1 MLVPAAQRGYGRLTP
16 ERGIVDG
23 IHGYALLA
31 GRERGSVQRD
41 CCRGAPPRG
50 LPEGQTYH
58 VAGPTDGGILITSVW
73 DSKEQCDRF
82 IQDKLMASMPIDGG
96 VEGRPEERSAEVIN
110 LVKA

>member
-1 MLVPAAQRGYGRLTP
+1 MAYMVTHFWPGASEDQYNATVAA
-16 ERGIVDG
+16 V
-23 IHGYALLA
+23 H
-31 GRERGSVQRD
+31 
-41 CCRGAPPRG
+41 PPGG